1 MTRLARYDAPMPPTA
16 EPAALRGWNI
26 AGLPCGDMSV
36 DQADGFGTITE
47 PELPSPDVNDDRGYG
62 HGV

>member
-1 MTRLARYDAPMPPTA
+1 MPPTA
-16 EPAALRGWNI
+16 EPAALPGWHV
-26 AGLPCGDMSV
+26 AGLPWGDLSV
-36 DQADGFGTITE
+36 DQPDGFGTITE